1 MKAEIVVCPYCSTN
15 AEFVSSKA
23 VYNGRD
29 FGMIYLCRPCQ
40 AYCGVHKGT
49 AKPFG
54 RLANAE
60 LREWRKKTHAVF
72 DPIWEFRIGSKNR
85 KGKVMKKAQ
94 AKSVVYKK
102 LAELLEI
109 ESVDCH
115 IGMFDIATCKQLVEL
130 CMTGKLAFELTN
142 NR

>member
-1 MKAEIVVCPYCSTN
+1 MKAENVICSYCSAKT
-15 AEFVSSKA
+15 EFVSSKT

-29 FGMIYLCRPCQ
+29 FGMIYLCRPCR
-40 AYCGVHKGT
+40 AYCGVHTGT

-85 KGKVMKKAQ
+85 TGKIMNKAQ
-94 AKSVVYKK
+94 AKSLVYKK
-102 LAELLEI
+102 LAEVLGI
-109 ESVDCH
+109 ESTDCH
-115 IGMFDIATCKQLVEL
+115 IGMFDIATCKRLVEI
-130 CMTGKLAFELTN
+130 CMTGKLASELTN
-142 NR
+142 KK